1 MNIEMIEEIVTKYF
15 SEKYVS
21 FKDFQNNQIYKPL
34 WDICINTLRN
44 CSSMEIMVFC
54 NDTYNFPPVRVFV
67 DLNREMLDDLKKN
80 DVKHLFFNVEGE
92 MNMVCRQN
100 IGAFWGM
107 VFRFGIGY
115 GERRTATLVGEKY
128 YGIIT
133 ASRFIDKDEKYIL
146 GG

>member
-1 MNIEMIEEIVTKYF
+1 MNIEMTEEIVTKYF

-34 WDICINTLRN
+34 WDACINTLRN
-44 CSSMEIMVFC
+44 GSSMEIMVFC

-80 DVKHLFFNVEGE
+80 DVEHLFFNEEGE

-115 GERRTATLVGEKY
+115 GDRRTATLVGDKY

-133 ASRFIDKDEKYIL
+133 ASRFVDKDEKYIL
-146 GG
+146 KG